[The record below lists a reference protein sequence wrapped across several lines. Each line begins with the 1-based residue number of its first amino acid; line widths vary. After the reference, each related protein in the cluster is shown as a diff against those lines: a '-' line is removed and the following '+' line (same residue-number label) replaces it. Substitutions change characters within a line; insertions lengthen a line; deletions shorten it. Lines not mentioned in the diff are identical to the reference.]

1 MKRLAYLWMRL
12 TGWSFV
18 GQLPPIDKSVVLGAP
33 HTSNWD
39 FVTFLAVAH
48 HFRIPARFIGK
59 DSLFRPPFGRL
70 MRRLGGIP
78 VRRDSRQGL
87 VEQVAAEVAAAPR
100 IGLVIAPEGTRGRGS
115 GWRSGFYWIA
125 KEAGVP
131 IVCGFVDYATRTAGV
146 LDTFTPSGDLEGDLA
161 RLATIYRGRV
171 GRHPEHQSDV
181 RLREE
186 TG

>member
-1 MKRLAYLWMRL
+1 MKRLAHLWMRW

-18 GQLPPIDKSVVLGAP
+18 GQMPPVDKYVVIGAP

-39 FVTFLAVAH
+39 FVAFLAVAH

-59 DSLFRPPFGRL
+59 HGLFRPPLGWL
-70 MRRLGGIP
+70 MRRWGGIP
-78 VRRDSRQGL
+78 IRRDSGQGL
-87 VEQVAAEVAAAPR
+87 VEQVVAEVATAPR
-100 IGLVIAPEGTRGRGS
+100 IGLVIAPEGTRNRAG

-125 KEAGVP
+125 RGAGVP

-146 LDTFTPSGDLEGDLA
+146 AATIEPSGDLEADLG
-161 RLATIYRGRV
+161 RLATVYAGKV
-171 GRHPEHQSDV
+171 GRHPDRQSEV
-181 RLREE
+181 RLRQE